1 MSVPGAIRR
10 TRPGLAYVRI
20 GSFSGSALSL
30 LRALEPKVDVRDWDL
45 SPLPRRLPLMPARLA
60 AVAEAKLSGTG
71 APWTRTGVWARS
83 QQRFL
88 ERRGA
93 LPPGGTTL
101 FVQSLPAC
109 VLDPRHRY
117 AIYTDRVTLE
127 GAAAE
132 GPFRSRFTRG
142 WLDRE
147 RRFLRG
153 ASRIYL
159 MGPSTAEVLE
169 KEYGVSPSRIR
180 VVGAG
185 PNVPVDGVGGAETLR
200 TLIFVGK
207 EWNRKG
213 GPELVKAFTDVR
225 GEFPSLELLV
235 VGSSPTGP
243 IPPGVRVIGSVA
255 HGSMSSLYGR
265 AGALV
270 IPTHA
275 EPFGIAVL
283 EALMRG
289 LPCIGTDVGNQRWII
304 GEGGICVPPG
314 DVGALARAIRQ
325 MVLDYAAYRERARRR
340 GSKLRQEFSWDRVA
354 SVIVEELVE
363 AGPASPEVPE

>member
-1 MSVPGAIRR
+1 MSPSRSLR
-10 TRPGLAYVRI
+10 SRPHLEYVRI
-20 GSFSGSALSL
+20 GGFSGCALSL
-30 LRALEPKVDVRDWDL
+30 LRALESRVEVKDWDL
-45 SPLPRRLPLMPARLA
+45 SPLPRRPSLLPARLA
-60 AVAEAKLSGTG
+60 AVAEARMSGPG
-71 APWTRTGVWARS
+71 VPWTRTASWARS
-83 QQRFL
+83 VQRFL
-88 ERRGA
+88 DRRGA
-93 LPPGGTTL
+93 LDPDGVTL

-109 VLDPRHRY
+109 VPDPRLRY
-117 AIYTDRVTLE
+117 GIYTDRVTLE

-132 GPFRSRFTRG
+132 RAFRSRFTPG

-169 KEYGVSPSRIR
+169 KEYGVLPSRIR

-185 PNVPVDGVGGAETLR
+185 PNVPVDGIAGPETLK

-207 EWNRKG
+207 EWDRKG
-213 GPELVKAFTDVR
+213 GPELVKAFTAVR

-243 IPPGVRVIGSVA
+243 IPPGVRVIGSVS
-255 HGSMSSLYGR
+255 HGSMGSLYGR

-363 AGPASPEVPE
+363 AGSVSPKGPE